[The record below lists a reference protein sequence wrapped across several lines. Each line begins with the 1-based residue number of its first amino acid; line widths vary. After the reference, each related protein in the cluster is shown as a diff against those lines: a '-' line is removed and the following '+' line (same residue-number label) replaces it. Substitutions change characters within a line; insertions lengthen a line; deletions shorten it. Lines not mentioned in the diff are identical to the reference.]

1 MYYPMRVVRVGD
13 YKMIWNIAWRLEYPF
28 ASDLW
33 ADSTWQAI
41 HRRNGKTYGKRK
53 VRDYLFRP
61 EFELYD
67 LSSDPN
73 EQTNL
78 AKVKNHSGRLDQL

>member
-1 MYYPMRVVRVGD
+1 
-13 YKMIWNIAWRLEYPF
+13 
-28 ASDLW
+28 
-33 ADSTWQAI
+33 

-78 AKVKNHSGRLDQL
+78 AKVKNHSGRLDRLKKTLKAFQVRTKDPWLIMWDNDAQLQGSGTGL